1 MVRDIKLSHLSQ
13 DVVVSLNSALEDW
26 GVSNVEFKVLLL
38 QSLTSSDGFLHT
50 IGGEVNVIPASE
62 SVLQI
67 PYGLTV
73 SEEYN
78 SVGSFGCFL
87 HDLN

>member
-1 MVRDIKLSHLSQ
+1 MVREG
-13 DVVVSLNSALEDW
+13 LNYIYIIDCKQKKVENGA
-26 GVSNVEFKVLLL
+26 VQKMEFKVFLL

-73 SEEYN
+73 SEEHN